1 MTRDHSFMQWL
12 YILVAARAF
21 TTAELC
27 AFADEARASGGRHLE
42 AGWLDAIGV
51 HARDCGWGELIEA
64 GMLASIERKEE
75 DVGA

>member
-1 MTRDHSFMQWL
+1 MTRDHSFMPWR
-12 YILVAARAF
+12 LVLTAASAF

-27 AFADEARASGGRHLE
+27 RFADEAQESGGRHLE

-51 HARDCGWGELIEA
+51 HAREQGWGELVEA

-75 DVGA
+75 S